1 MTHNIINFSDIVKA
15 KNDEKFE
22 EDLEDFWNDIIN
34 ETYEFQN
41 GQNKSTDIRPGQLV
55 NLMN

>member
-41 GQNKSTDIRPGQLV
+41 GQNKSTDIRLA
-55 NLMN
+55 NL